1 MRVTMAVQPG
11 RTPPRSGARQREGRA
26 RQPRTASLARGP
38 APPMTAR
45 RGWAEVSASQ
55 VRVISALRESGDL
68 HIADR
73 LTRCM
78 QARAARRQN
87 DGWPW
92 ACRSSGC
99 VWCGGTLARRWW
111 RGLVRWAMEDGTAPV
126 TLAILPLHHRA
137 GELPAAVARLR
148 RALRDV
154 RDRAAL
160 RRTAWGGVAVAEM
173 ATGDGT
179 AFVLVRHPGV
189 ARQEVAALLR
199 RRWPAAV
206 VREVG
211 TEEPSW
217 SMSVEDAAELA
228 RTRRGVEPLRIVILP
243 QRAANTGER
252 HSNTAHETAE
262 PFAPM
267 PIAF

>member
-1 MRVTMAVQPG
+1 MRAAQ
-11 RTPPRSGARQREGRA
+11 AKI
-26 RQPRTASLARGP
+26 
-38 APPMTAR
+38 
-45 RGWAEVSASQ
+45 
-55 VRVISALRESGDL
+55 ISALRESGDL

-78 QARAARRQN
+78 QARSARRQG

-92 ACRSSGC
+92 TCRSSGR

-111 RGLVRWAMEDGTAPV
+111 RGLVQWAMEHGAAPIS
-126 TLAILPLHHRA
+126 LAILPLHHRA
-137 GELPAAVARLR
+137 GELRAAVARLR

-154 RDRAAL
+154 RDHAARRRAP
-160 RRTAWGGVAVAEM
+160 WSGVATAGM
-173 ATGDGT
+173 ATGDDT

-189 ARQEVAALLR
+189 ARQEVAAALR

-211 TEEPSW
+211 AAEPSW

-228 RTRRGVEPLRIVILP
+228 RARRGVEPLRIVVLA
-243 QRAANTGER
+243 QRTANTCER
-252 HSNTAHETAE
+252 CRTAAHDLAE